1 MKVWDLPTRL
11 YHWLQVALII
21 GLFVTGYQGVGVHIS
36 LGLGLV
42 TLLIWRV
49 SWGVI
54 GSDTSR
60 FSYFVQSPKTVLRY
74 FSEQNQ
80 EKPGHNPAGG
90 WMVILMLAILLF
102 QCLTGLVIAGLV
114 EKIPFSDIWLTDRV
128 VESLIGFHTSLAVLL
143 LVVIGLHLMAILVYK
158 LRSKPLL
165 WAMVIGVQ
173 IRAEQVVLSFESN
186 KRACV
191 VLIASVLVTIAI
203 VALS

>member
-11 YHWLQVALII
+11 YHWLQFALII
-21 GLFVTGYQGVGVHIS
+21 GLFVTGYQGVGVHVS

-90 WMVILMLAILLF
+90 WMVILMLAI
-102 QCLTGLVIAGLV
+102 
-114 EKIPFSDIWLTDRV
+114 
-128 VESLIGFHTSLAVLL
+128 
-143 LVVIGLHLMAILVYK
+143 
-158 LRSKPLL
+158 
-165 WAMVIGVQ
+165 
-173 IRAEQVVLSFESN
+173 
-186 KRACV
+186 
-191 VLIASVLVTIAI
+191 
-203 VALS
+203 